1 LRKSK
6 LSKSILSN
14 SVIKET
20 TEISIVIIMVIN
32 LKLRIAKN
40 IIFFFTSIYAKTVM
54 KTFTTKF
61 MIKIMTI
68 TMMKSK
74 KILKLKS

>member
-1 LRKSK
+1 LSSSLIKSYVK
-6 LSKSILSN
+6 T
-14 SVIKET
+14 VT
-20 TEISIVIIMVIN
+20 AIN

-40 IIFFFTSIYAKTVM
+40 IIFFFTSSYAKTVM
-54 KTFTTKF
+54 KIFTIKF

-74 KILKLKS
+74 KMLKLKS